1 MSQYLEARLQ
11 PDDVVI
17 CYEQY
22 RPGLNFY
29 LRRPIDL
36 VTSGTPFSSW
46 YIMRHLDEFR
56 RDPAFRMITLDE
68 MRRLLAAPAPDVY
81 ILSPPR
87 MYGLLRRD
95 AGPALRPDPIYEDF
109 GGGLFV
115 RADVREPR

>member
-1 MSQYLEARLQ
+1 MTAPNYWCLQHAFVYLTPPSWPR
-11 PDDVVI
+11 
-17 CYEQY
+17 
-22 RPGLNFY
+22 
-29 LRRPIDL
+29 
-36 VTSGTPFSSW
+36 SGA
-46 YIMRHLDEFR
+46 L
-56 RDPAFRMITLDE
+56 AVAG
-68 MRRLLAAPAPDVY
+68 RLLAAPAPDVY